1 MPKVLIVDDDAH
13 LRELVRYVLKKDG
26 LETAEAADG
35 RSALELLASERADCV
50 VLDIMMPR
58 LDGWDLCRALKR
70 EWDIPVLMLSAKG
83 QAEDKVRG
91 LNIGADDYV
100 AKPFDTD
107 ELCARVRALLRRY
120 RLDGTGRLKIGRV
133 TLDRE
138 SREAIL
144 GDERIALP
152 LKEFELLLKLG
163 SRPGTAFTRDVIISE
178 IWERDYD
185 GTDRTVDVH
194 VNRLRERFPEGRS
207 GFRIT
212 ALRGIGYRLDA
223 TP

>member
-1 MPKVLIVDDDAH
+1 MPRVLIVDDDAN
-13 LRELVRYVLKKDG
+13 LRELVRYVLIKDG

-35 RSALELLASERADCV
+35 RAALELLAAERADCV

-58 LDGWDLCRALKR
+58 LDGWELCRAIKSQ
-70 EWDIPVLMLSAKG
+70 WDIPVLMLSAKG
-83 QAEDKVRG
+83 QTENKVRG
-91 LNIGADDYV
+91 LDIGADDYL

-107 ELCARVRALLRRY
+107 ELRARVRALLRRY
-120 RLDGTGRLKIGRV
+120 RLDGTQRVKIGRV
-133 TLDRE
+133 VLDRE

-144 GDERIALP
+144 GDDKLNLP

-163 SRPGTAFTRDVIISE
+163 ARPGTAFTRDAIISGV
-178 IWERDYD
+178 WERDYD

-194 VNRLRERFPEGRS
+194 INRLRERFPEERS

-212 ALRGIGYRLDA
+212 ALRGIGYRLDLI
-223 TP
+223 P

>member
-1 MPKVLIVDDDAH
+1 MPKVLIVDDDAN
-13 LRELVRYVLKKDG
+13 LRELVRYVLEKDD

-35 RSALELLASERADCV
+35 RSALEILASERVDCV

-58 LDGWDLCRALKR
+58 LDGWELCRAVKR
-70 EWDIPVLMLSAKG
+70 EREIPVLMLSAKG

-91 LNIGADDYV
+91 LDIGADDYL

-107 ELCARVRALLRRY
+107 ELRARVRALLRRY
-120 RLDGTGRLKIGRV
+120 RLDGTQMLKIGRV
-133 TLDRE
+133 VLDRE

-144 GDERIALP
+144 GDDRLSLP

-163 SRPGTAFTRDVIISE
+163 VRPGTAYTRDAIISDV
-178 IWERDYD
+178 WERDYD

-194 VNRLRERFPEGRS
+194 VNRLRERFPEEHS

-212 ALRGIGYRLDA
+212 ALRGIGYRLDL

>member
-1 MPKVLIVDDDAH
+1 MPRVLIVDDDAN

-26 LETAEAADG
+26 LETTEAADG
-35 RSALELLASERADCV
+35 RSALEVLASERADCV

-58 LDGWDLCRALKR
+58 LDGWDLCRRVKR

-91 LNIGADDYV
+91 LDLGADDYL
-100 AKPFDTD
+100 AKPFDTE
-107 ELCARVRALLRRY
+107 ELRARVRALLRRY
-120 RLDGTGRLKIGRV
+120 RLDGSQKLKIGRV
-133 TLDRE
+133 VLDRE

-144 GDERIALP
+144 GDERITLP
-152 LKEFELLLKLG
+152 LKEFELLMKLG
-163 SRPGTAFTRDVIISE
+163 GRPGTAYTRDLIISDV
-178 IWERDYD
+178 WDRDYD

-194 VNRLRERFPEGRS
+194 VNRLRERFPEERS

-212 ALRGIGYRLDA
+212 ALRGVGYRLDLM
-223 TP
+223 P

>member
-1 MPKVLIVDDDAH
+1 MPQVLIVDDDAN

-35 RSALELLASERADCV
+35 RVALEILASERADCV

-58 LDGWDLCRALKR
+58 LDGWDLCRRVKR

-91 LNIGADDYV
+91 LDLGADDYL

-107 ELCARVRALLRRY
+107 ELRARVRALLRRY
-120 RLDGTGRLKIGRV
+120 RLDGSKKLKVGRV
-133 TLDRE
+133 VLDRDG
-138 SREAIL
+138 REAIL

-163 SRPGTAFTRDVIISE
+163 ARPGTAFTRDAIISDL
-178 IWERDYD
+178 WERDYD

-194 VNRLRERFPEGRS
+194 VNRLRERFPEERS

-212 ALRGIGYRLDA
+212 ALRGIGYRLDL